1 MKKTTKY
8 SLLTAAA
15 ISVTTIAGLIYH
27 GKRNGKGPF
36 QSLKDYPKDI
46 ENITKNYP
54 LTRNGEIVF
63 YGASNFTYWQQMEN
77 DIPAY
82 KVQNHGFGGST
93 DKLLIKHAQEL
104 LFDYDP
110 NIVFIQTG
118 SNDYVNLS
126 GSDEK
131 KVQKCIEIKK
141 AMYEYFH
148 DNLPDTKFV
157 IMSGLLLPKRSEF
170 VNLTNMINSQLK
182 QICEEYD
189 YLYFVDASE
198 MTYQN
203 GIFKEELFKED
214 GIHLN
219 HDGQLKWC
227 NDYII
232 PMIDH
237 LVEKYQLYDLKK

>member
-63 YGASNFTYWQQMEN
+63 YAPRHY
-77 DIPAY
+77 
-82 KVQNHGFGGST
+82 T
-93 DKLLIKHAQEL
+93 DSQH
-104 LFDYDP
+104 
-110 NIVFIQTG
+110 IQTG

-237 LVEKYQLYDLKK
+237 LVEKYHLYDLKK

>member
-148 DNLPDTKFV
+148 DNLPDTK
-157 IMSGLLLPKRSEF
+157 
-170 VNLTNMINSQLK
+170 
-182 QICEEYD
+182 YD

-237 LVEKYQLYDLKK
+237 LVEKYHLYDLKK

>member
-1 MKKTTKY
+1 
-8 SLLTAAA
+8 
-15 ISVTTIAGLIYH
+15 
-27 GKRNGKGPF
+27 
-36 QSLKDYPKDI
+36 
-46 ENITKNYP
+46 
-54 LTRNGEIVF
+54 
-63 YGASNFTYWQQMEN
+63 
-77 DIPAY
+77 
-82 KVQNHGFGGST
+82 
-93 DKLLIKHAQEL
+93 
-104 LFDYDP
+104 
-110 NIVFIQTG
+110 
-118 SNDYVNLS
+118 
-126 GSDEK
+126 
-131 KVQKCIEIKK
+131 
-141 AMYEYFH
+141 
-148 DNLPDTKFV
+148 
-157 IMSGLLLPKRSEF
+157 MSGLLLPKRSEF

-237 LVEKYQLYDLKK
+237 LVEKYHLYDLKK